1 MNKTPRHR
9 SDTRPQSDNKIEE
22 KNLIM
27 LKNQN
32 QVSLPSI
39 KMNQNNNLNDRKINP
54 AINNLTAN

>member
-32 QVSLPSI
+32 
-39 KMNQNNNLNDRKINP
+39 
-54 AINNLTAN
+54 